1 MNSTMEKKK
10 VLITGGSGLVGSRLT
25 DLLLSN
31 GFEVRWLSRKPGNR
45 GDVKIYKWDIQAQTI
60 DEAAFDGLH
69 AVIHLTGAGVADKR
83 WTESYKK
90 EIRDSRIQ
98 STRLLFKYLQK
109 FHVPHFIGAS
119 AVGYYGNRGSE
130 LLTEDSA
137 AGDSFLAK
145 VCIEWEAEMNRIAET
160 GSRVAMIRI
169 GIVLSTKGGA
179 LPVMDKPVRLA
190 VGAYLGDG
198 KQYMPWIH
206 IEDLCRMFIHL
217 LEQENL
223 KGAFNGGA
231 PEPLSNKDFIKS
243 IAKALGRPFIPAP
256 GPAFVLKAVLGE
268 QADMV
273 LMSNRTSSERILGT
287 GFQFQFTD
295 AISALQDLYKRGI

>member
-1 MNSTMEKKK
+1 MEKKK

-25 DLLLSN
+25 DLLLSK
-31 GFEVRWLSRKPGNR
+31 GFEVRWLSRNPGNK
-45 GDVKIYKWDIQAQTI
+45 GDVKTYKWDIQAQAI

-69 AVIHLTGAGVADKR
+69 AVIHLAGAGVADKR
-83 WTESYKK
+83 WTEAYKT

-98 STRLLFKYLQK
+98 STQLLFKYLQK
-109 FHVPHFIGAS
+109 FPVPHFIGAS
-119 AVGYYGNRGSE
+119 AVGYYGSRGDE
-130 LLTEDSA
+130 LLTESST

-145 VCIEWEAEMNRIAET
+145 VCIEWESEMNRIAET

-179 LPVMDKPVRLA
+179 LPVMDKPVRLG

-206 IEDLCRMFIHL
+206 IEDLCGMFIHL
-217 LEQENL
+217 LEQESL
-223 KGAFNGGA
+223 TGAFNGGA

-256 GPAFVLKAVLGE
+256 GPAFVLKIVLGE

-273 LMSNRTSSERILGT
+273 LMSNRTSAERILST

-295 AISALQDLYKRGI
+295 AVTALQDLYKRGI

>member
-1 MNSTMEKKK
+1 MEKKR

-25 DLLLSN
+25 ELLFSN
-31 GFEVRWLSRKPGNR
+31 GFEVRWLSRNPGNM
-45 GDVKIYKWDIQAQTI
+45 GDVKIYKWDIAAQTI
-60 DEAAFDGLH
+60 DEAAFDGLY
-69 AVIHLTGAGVADKR
+69 AVIHLAGAGVADKR
-83 WTESYKK
+83 WTDAYKK

-98 STRLLFKYLQK
+98 STQLLFKYLQK
-109 FHVPHFIGAS
+109 FPVPHFIGAS
-119 AVGYYGNRGSE
+119 AVGYYGNRGDE
-130 LLTEDSA
+130 LLKESSA

-145 VCIEWEAEMNRIAET
+145 VCIDWEAEMNRIAQI
-160 GSRVAMIRI
+160 GCRVALIRI

-190 VGAYLGDG
+190 VGAYLGNG
-198 KQYMPWIH
+198 KQYMPWVH

-217 LEQENL
+217 VEQENL
-223 KGAFNGGA
+223 TGPFNGGA
-231 PEPLSNKDFIKS
+231 PEPLRNKDFIKS

-256 GPAFVLKAVLGE
+256 GPEFGLKIVLGE

-273 LMSNRTSSERILGT
+273 LMSNRTSAERILST

-295 AISALQDLYKRGI
+295 AVSALQDLYKRRI

>member
-1 MNSTMEKKK
+1 MEKKRI
-10 VLITGGSGLVGSRLT
+10 LITGGSGLVGSRLT
-25 DLLLSN
+25 ELLLTQ
-31 GFEVRWLSRKPGNR
+31 GYEVRWLSRKPGKK
-45 GDVKIYKWDIQAQTI
+45 GEVSIYQWDIQAQTI
-60 DEAAFDGLH
+60 DEAAFEGVH
-69 AVIHLTGAGVADKR
+69 AVIHLAGAGVADSR
-83 WTESYKK
+83 WTEAYKK

-98 STRLLFKYLQK
+98 STQLLFKYLKK
-109 FHVPHFIGAS
+109 FPVAHFIGAS
-119 AVGYYGNRGSE
+119 AVGYYGSRGEE
-130 LLTEDSA
+130 LLAESSA

-145 VCIEWEAEMNRIAET
+145 VCIDWEAEMNKMAQT

-190 VGAYLGDG
+190 VGAYLGNG

-206 IEDLCRMFIHL
+206 IEDLCRMFMHL
-217 LEQENL
+217 VEHEDLA
-223 KGAFNGGA
+223 GPFNGGA

-256 GPAFVLKAVLGE
+256 GPAFALKMVLGE

-273 LMSNRTSSERILGT
+273 LMSNRTSAEKILHS

-295 AISALQDLYKRGI
+295 AVSALKDLYQRGI